1 MMICCWWFKCLA
13 LHVKLEFMSLATDLT
28 FNIFNGGWRV
38 HDLCKNLFCKL
49 CTMIFFCH
57 LDCSTFGLIVLLIYV
72 EPNNIEWV
80 DMSTCN
86 LVEIV
91 QNI

>member
-1 MMICCWWFKCLA
+1 MGGGGFMTYVKICFA
-13 LHVKLEFMSLATDLT
+13 
-28 FNIFNGGWRV
+28 NYV
-38 HDLCKNLFCKL
+38 HLY
-49 CTMIFFCH
+49 
-57 LDCSTFGLIVLLIYV
+57 CSTFGLIFFLLIYV

-91 QNI
+91 PNI